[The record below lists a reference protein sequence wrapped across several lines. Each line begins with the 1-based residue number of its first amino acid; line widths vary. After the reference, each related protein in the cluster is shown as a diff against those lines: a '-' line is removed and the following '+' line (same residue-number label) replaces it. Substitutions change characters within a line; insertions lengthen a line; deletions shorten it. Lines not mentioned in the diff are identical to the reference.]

1 MFINQRYFSDSQ
13 VLNELHKQFYIFLSN
28 VDVKIVTFGEAKT
41 TRTLGVDIH
50 IVPPEFSR
58 MLKNFD
64 KITFQQKCI
73 NIIETIKVG
82 FLSQDTCNSNDFTK
96 IIT

>member
-13 VLNELHKQFYIFLSN
+13 VLNELHKQFYTFLSN
-28 VDVKIVTFGEAKT
+28 VDVKIVTFGEAKS

-58 MLKNFD
+58 MLKNLV
-64 KITFQQKCI
+64 KRTYQQKCI
-73 NIIETIKVG
+73 NIIET
-82 FLSQDTCNSNDFTK
+82 
-96 IIT
+96 

>member
-58 MLKNFD
+58 MLKNFV
-64 KITFQQKCI
+64 KRTYQQKCI
-73 NIIETIKVG
+73 NIIET
-82 FLSQDTCNSNDFTK
+82 
-96 IIT
+96 

>member
-1 MFINQRYFSDSQ
+1 M
-13 VLNELHKQFYIFLSN
+13 NELHKQFYIFLSN

-58 MLKNFD
+58 KLNNFVNRTSQH
-64 KITFQQKCI
+64 KII
-73 NIIETIKVG
+73 NIIETQKVKG
-82 FLSQDTCNSNDFTK
+82 FLLSLLEDM
-96 IIT
+96 